1 MKKIVPIL
9 MLAFCANF
17 YGQEV
22 INDYKYVVVPTQFE
36 SFKSPNQY
44 KSSTL
49 VKFLLTESDVNVV
62 YSNDLPSELNL
73 NRCVALYA
81 KLIDGSNMFTTKT
94 TLVLEDCSGKE
105 IYKSI
110 EGTSKQKEY
119 NASYS
124 EAIRAALKPLSSY
137 TYSYAGTTTEPV
149 KVSYQNDAKS
159 LPAVKQAPAEA
170 TTTAVVET
178 SEEVQK
184 KSVVKATPILEAN
197 KVATSNGGLYA
208 QDILN
213 GYQLVDS
220 SPKIVMKM
228 FKTSQA
234 NIFLGEEISGTK
246 GLVYAKDGAWYFE
259 FYDGDILKV
268 KALDIKF

>member
-1 MKKIVPIL
+1 MKKIIPIL
-9 MLAFCANF
+9 MLALCANF
-17 YGQEV
+17 YGQEA

-49 VKFLLTESDVNVV
+49 VKFLLSERNVNVL
-62 YSNDLPSELNL
+62 YSNELPSELNL
-73 NRCVALYA
+73 NRCLALYA
-81 KLIDGSNMFTTKT
+81 KLIDESNMFTTKT

-105 IYKSI
+105 IYKTI
-110 EGTSKQKEY
+110 EGSSKQKQY
-119 NASYS
+119 DVSYS
-124 EAIRAALKPLSSY
+124 EAIRATMKPLLGY
-137 TYSYAGTTTEPV
+137 TYNYNGASSEPL
-149 KVSYQNDAKS
+149 KVSYRNDVKH
-159 LPAVKQAPAEA
+159 LPAVQREDVAGTPVNTSMIQKTEK
-170 TTTAVVET
+170 TMVEKRT
-178 SEEVQK
+178 PVMDVQV
-184 KSVVKATPILEAN
+184 SQ
-197 KVATSNGGLYA
+197 SQDDLYA

-228 FKTSQA
+228 FKTSQP

-259 FYDGDILKV
+259 FYEGDVLKV
-268 KALDIKF
+268 KSLNIKF